1 MNDQATELFVQSG
14 LNLVGHRDAMAS
26 EEQHVMI

>member
-1 MNDQATELFVQSG
+1 MNDPATELSVVGSG

-26 EEQHVMI
+26 EDL